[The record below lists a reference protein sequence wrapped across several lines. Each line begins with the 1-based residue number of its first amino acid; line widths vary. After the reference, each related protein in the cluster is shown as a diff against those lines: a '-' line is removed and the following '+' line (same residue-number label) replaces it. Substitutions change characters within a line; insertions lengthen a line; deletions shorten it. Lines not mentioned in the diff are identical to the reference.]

1 MDLQVKPAGDDPNLT
16 AEYPALSVWARRQ
29 VPVRAWRP
37 ALVPLRVPEMTA
49 LRMAAPR
56 KAASRM
62 TVL

>member
-1 MDLQVKPAGDDPNLT
+1 MDLQVEPAGDDPNLT

-49 LRMAAPR
+49 LRMAA
-56 KAASRM
+56 SRM